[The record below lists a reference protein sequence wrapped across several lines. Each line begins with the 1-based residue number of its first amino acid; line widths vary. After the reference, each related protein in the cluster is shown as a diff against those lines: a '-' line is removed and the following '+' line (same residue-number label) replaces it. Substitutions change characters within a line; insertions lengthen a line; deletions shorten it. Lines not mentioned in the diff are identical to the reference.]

1 MSLRVKHLRVPFWRC
16 SEYITI
22 LKSLRCP
29 LAKKPAYVDLIQHFL
44 NLVVHGIL
52 VIFHGMVSAQWL
64 RKYCL
69 LVVEEGLQNL
79 AQARR

>member
-1 MSLRVKHLRVPFWRC
+1 MKRLRFPFCRC
-16 SEYITI
+16 SEHIT
-22 LKSLRCP
+22 LQKSLRCP

-52 VIFHGMVSAQWL
+52 ALVRRMISVQWL

-79 AQARR
+79 A